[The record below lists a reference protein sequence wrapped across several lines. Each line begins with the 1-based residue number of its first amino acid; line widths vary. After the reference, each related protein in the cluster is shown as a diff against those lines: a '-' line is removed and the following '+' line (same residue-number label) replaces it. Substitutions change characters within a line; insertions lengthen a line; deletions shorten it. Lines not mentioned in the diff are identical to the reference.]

1 MEKILVEMEK
11 MLDEMEKMLDEMEK
25 MLDEMEKT
33 LDGTMKEQKSQ
44 EGSNYKSFSP
54 CPSPSL
60 SYLPFSFPCCVC
72 A

>member
-1 MEKILVEMEK
+1 MKW
-11 MLDEMEKMLDEMEK
+11 EK